1 VAMIGLVGA
10 LLTDLAAWWEKG
22 YWASNPISVLLGHNT
37 EKIQAAGPARLM
49 AAIEG
54 APLWIGLG
62 IAAVCLFL
70 VGRWLENRFAD
81 MGTSAWVEQR
91 DRHRGERVLV
101 EHAFRCKASSGH
113 AKTYYCW
120 HDLTSALTDFPASIG
135 YTSACPNRPP
145 HNV

>member
-1 VAMIGLVGA
+1 MSRWLSKIGALAQWIGAPLAMIGLLGA

-22 YWASNPISVLLGHNT
+22 YWASKPISVLLGHNA

-81 MGTSAWVEQR
+81 S
-91 DRHRGERVLV
+91 H
-101 EHAFRCKASSGH
+101 
-113 AKTYYCW
+113 
-120 HDLTSALTDFPASIG
+120 
-135 YTSACPNRPP
+135 
-145 HNV
+145 